1 MDQKPA
7 PLDWNPE
14 EIHRQKTS
22 PPASLPTWAKESF
35 LTQETESYKN
45 PSLLNYAQLIKKN
58 NAFYRLKYHHLGDMF
73 RERGLSMLADS
84 MPNGHANLLCVSD
97 EDPQSKVHARSEG
110 WSLLKTPRELCL
122 CLVLFT
128 TTGPRLCMLNFL
140 VFRLFLAAF
149 PLPLPAST
157 WSLPLIKINISFFW
171 NVPHSGYISNRS
183 NHSLTHT
190 SELCVCLS

>member
-1 MDQKPA
+1 MGQQQTPA
-7 PLDWNPE
+7 SLDWNPK

-22 PPASLPTWAKESF
+22 PPASLPTWTKESF

-45 PSLLNYAQLIKKN
+45 LSLLSYAQFIKKN
-58 NAFYRLKYHHLGDMF
+58 NAFYRLKYDHLGDMF

-84 MPNGHANLLCVSD
+84 MPTAYAKLLCVSD

-110 WSLLKTPRELCL
+110 WSLLKTPREPSL

-128 TTGPRLCMLNFL
+128 TTGAKLCMLNFL
-140 VFRLFLAAF
+140 IFRLFLVAF

-157 WSLPLIKINISFFW
+157 WSLPLIKIKITLLHQECSPLRLYFQ
-171 NVPHSGYISNRS
+171 
-183 NHSLTHT
+183 
-190 SELCVCLS
+190 